1 MQCLIS
7 RSIQGEI
14 SSSVILNEAYEIVQ
28 IRFQQPRWLLISSI
42 FRTVICEKS
51 DINHWR
57 LRQVGVKDRKLLS
70 LCGGTFI
77 DDDRRPPLIIC
88 SRPGGRFWIA
98 DVEGVVQKTL
108 VYKDISEARRPDV
121 SLVNPSRK
129 FMKITNEFQRLYSYL
144 GDYCVTSNAD
154 AVFVLN
160 LQKNRVEATVKYLRR

>member
-77 DDDRRPPLIIC
+77 DDDRRPPFIIC

-129 FMKITNEFQRLYSYL
+129 FMKITNEFQRLHSYL